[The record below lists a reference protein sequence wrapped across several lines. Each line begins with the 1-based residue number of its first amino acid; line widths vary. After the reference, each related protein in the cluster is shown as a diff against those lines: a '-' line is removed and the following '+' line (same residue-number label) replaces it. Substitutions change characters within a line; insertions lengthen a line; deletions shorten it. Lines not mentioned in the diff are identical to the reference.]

1 VSGVRVEAAV
11 VGDPELLAAIRH
23 LLPQLSRTASAPEAS
38 DLETIVTAP
47 GTTLFVARDES
58 GIRGV
63 LTLVTFRIPTG
74 VRAWIEDVVVDEDA
88 RGLGVG
94 RLLVDAAF
102 ERAVEAGAKTVDL
115 TSRPERE
122 SAHRLYESMG
132 FVQRDTTVYR
142 KTL

>member
-1 VSGVRVEAAV
+1 MSGVRVDAAV

-23 LLPQLSRTASAPEAS
+23 LLPQLSRTAPPPEAS

-47 GTTLFVARDES
+47 GTTLFVARDET
-58 GIRGV
+58 GILGV

-74 VRAWIEDVVVDEDA
+74 VRAWVEDVVVDERA

-115 TSRPERE
+115 TSRPERV
-122 SAHRLYESMG
+122 SAHRLYKSMG

-142 KTL
+142 KTF